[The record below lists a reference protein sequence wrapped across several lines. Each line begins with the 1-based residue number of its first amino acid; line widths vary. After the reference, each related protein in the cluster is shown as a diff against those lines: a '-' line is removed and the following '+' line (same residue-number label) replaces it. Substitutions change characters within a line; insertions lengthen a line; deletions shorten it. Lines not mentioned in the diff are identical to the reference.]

1 MLAAMYCTSGFA
13 PCETESASKS
23 NPQQNPESFLDWAL
37 RISDEHLSTMRLS
50 ELCALWREGRL

>member
-1 MLAAMYCTSGFA
+1 MIAETYCINGFA

-37 RISDEHLSTMRLS
+37 RISDEHLSTMLLN
-50 ELCALWREGRL
+50 ELCALWMEGRL